1 MSLDIQNILNAD
13 GDGDDYTT
21 NTNANNLN
29 TNRYMRASPI
39 TLTNVLYKITGQGK
53 SNLSYNTTNDFYI
66 PELKHLPISR
76 KHGGYEIIIN
86 KAVVRGGRKKA
97 LVQILPDKNMQNL
110 RGQHKEMPNLVEM
123 SILVKK
129 GNEEVGGSIVV
140 YYTGVVTIT
149 MGVLGDGIVDNT
161 IRRTLLNQVEAVKVG
176 VIQSLFPF
184 IKGTGAFANITG
196 QFKFDKRLI
205 PDRLVSGLPLMKGV
219 SDVSPYNPEM
229 PLSAFRFMLN
239 GIKCALFPH
248 SGMCQMFKATKI
260 AQLTAT
266 RDALLAETKTGVLF
280 SAVGGP
286 SLAKVGSKVIG
297 KAKKLAI
304 NKRAPG
310 VVRVGKLCPVP
321 RRPNATTGKCPS
333 ERQFKR
339 PNEQGDMCCYKIPK
353 IKTKKFKQI
362 VVQAYKNFNKKMPRN
377 LQIELDISDAD
388 INAADIE
395 TELLAQFVIS
405 DNGRM
410 RIKKRLC
417 TTYTKTELAE
427 FATRIGLIV
436 DPTKSTFDTCTAIH
450 QEWRRRIGAGGGLN
464 KINILANQRGGY
476 LNLKI
481 EDRQCKYWSRKN
493 LVKWA
498 KDHGI
503 IVNPKLKKMAVCKLL
518 FERANQNSRFN
529 SEIGN
534 RRPVVKVMNG
544 QVLIH
549 NRNLSSYSNAFLV
562 NAAKKLK
569 IPATS
574 KTDIIRKMYIKYVMK
589 PQITVGRNGKLRIM
603 NRNVGTFNKTEL
615 REIAKKIPNVKN
627 TGNAEHDIFMTTVEG
642 QFSRLNKM
650 PKNLHRVLK
659 APSFLTPEER
669 IIVVKAF
676 ANASTSAKRE
686 REQKLK
692 KLKNRLTNVKRNLNY
707 YNNTTENTNRNIN
720 NLLNM
725 NDEDDLRNEARSLK
739 GKLKRA
745 ETRDDTEEQI
755 ITTIYNKLSKQKG
768 FESRYLR
775 IARANNINMGAVSLA
790 KTNIERIVSEMMKK
804 KNKRKSPPKQIK
816 KSPTKTKVKS
826 LTIEWFVNGN
836 RKAIKVVANT
846 NANIEEFA
854 SKGRKVN
861 MVSKITDRTNK
872 KATVYFKE
880 PLAKTMDANKA
891 VRVAEKKIRAI
902 LKRKV

>member
-13 GDGDDYTT
+13 DYSNV
-21 NTNANNLN
+21 NTNVNNIN
-29 TNRYMRASPI
+29 TNRGMHASPI

-53 SNLSYNTTNDFYI
+53 FNSAHNTTNDFYI

-76 KHGGYEIIIN
+76 KHGGYEIVIN

-110 RGQHKEMPNLVEM
+110 RGQHKEMPNLVEL
-123 SILVKK
+123 SVLVKK
-129 GNEEVGGSIVV
+129 GNDEVGGSIVV

-149 MGVLGDGIVDNT
+149 MGVLGDGTVDNT
-161 IRRTLLNQVEAVKVG
+161 IRRSLLAQVEAVKVG

-184 IKGTGAFANITG
+184 VKGTGAFANITG
-196 QFKFDKRLI
+196 QFKFDKTLNPERLN
-205 PDRLVSGLPLMKGV
+205 SGLSLMKGV
-219 SDVSPYNPEM
+219 SDISPYNPEM
-229 PLSAFRFMLN
+229 SLAAVRFMIN
-239 GIKCALFPH
+239 GIKCAIFPN

-260 AQLTAT
+260 DQLTAT
-266 RDALLAETKTGVLF
+266 RDALLTETQTGALF

-286 SLAKVGSKVIG
+286 SIAKVGSKVIG
-297 KAKKLAI
+297 KAKKLVL

-310 VVRVGKLCPVP
+310 VVRVGKLCPVA
-321 RRPNATTGKCPS
+321 RRPNAKTGKCPS
-333 ERQFKR
+333 ERQYKR

-353 IKTKKFKQI
+353 LKTKKFKQM
-362 VVQAYKNFNKKMPRN
+362 VAQSYKNFNKKLPRN

-405 DNGRM
+405 ENGRM

-417 TTYTKTELAE
+417 TSYTKSELGE

-464 KINILANQRGGY
+464 KINILANQRGGF

-481 EDRQCKYWSRKN
+481 EDRKCKYWSRKN

-503 IVNPKLKKMAVCKLL
+503 IVNSKLKKMAVCKLL
-518 FERANQNSRFN
+518 FERANKNSKFN

-534 RRPVVKVMNG
+534 RRPVIKVVNG

-549 NRNLSSYSNAFLV
+549 NRNVSSYSNKFLTHV
-562 NAAKKLK
+562 AKKLK

-574 KTDIIRKMYIKYVMK
+574 KSDIIRKMYVKYVVK
-589 PQITVGRNGKLRIM
+589 PKITVGPGGKLRLM
-603 NRNVGTFNKTEL
+603 NRNIGTFNKAEL

-627 TGNAEHDIFMTTVEG
+627 TGNPEHDIFMTTAEG

-659 APSFLTPEER
+659 APTFLSPEER
-669 IIVVKAF
+669 ITVVNTF
-676 ANASTSAKRE
+676 VNASTSAKRE
-686 REQKLK
+686 REQKLRR
-692 KLKNRLTNVKRNLNY
+692 LKNRLTKVKRNLNY
-707 YNNTTENTNRNIN
+707 YNYNTNRNIN
-720 NLLNM
+720 NILNM
-725 NDEDDLRNEARSLK
+725 NDEDDLRSEARSLK
-739 GKLKRA
+739 GKMKRA
-745 ETRDDTEEQI
+745 ETRDDTEERI
-755 ITTIYNKLSKQKG
+755 ITTIYDKLSKQKG

-790 KTNIERIVSEMMKK
+790 KTNIERIVSELMK

-836 RKAIKVVANT
+836 RKAIKVVANA
-846 NANIEEFA
+846 NANIEELA

-880 PLAKTMDANKA
+880 PLAKTTDANKA